1 MVKHSFSHKM
11 KTVEIIADY
20 NTFFFKLIMLEKA
33 ESQCEK
39 KIQMFKC
46 SIKVLHVFTIQI
58 EVTSVI
64 LFALLLNV
72 TQDRCNLSSTTQEK

>member
-1 MVKHSFSHKM
+1 
-11 KTVEIIADY
+11 
-20 NTFFFKLIMLEKA
+20 MLEKA

-46 SIKVLHVFTIQI
+46 SIKILHVFTIQR
-58 EVTSVI
+58 EVTSVVQ
-64 LFALLLNV
+64 FALFLNV